1 MGTPSSPRG
10 RPRRTRGPDRS
21 PGDWGWPAAET
32 RARTCRGARGRVA
45 GAAGRDREHYRSRV
59 TMKGRAR
66 LGSGG
71 RSRQRLQGAAR
82 AQPPGKERLTA
93 AKPSAGLPELGR
105 GGEGAGSRAETKTKH
120 LGPIFPLQSTA
131 PTVVTRGRRP
141 HQTPEP
147 TRHEDRGRRPP
158 ARRGRRLELGAGAR
172 DGDTP
177 PPPPA
182 QHRRPSPRVCPQK
195 PRRARALC
203 RVAWGRAAPP
213 PSKSLHL
220 TRLTKVALYP
230 RGDTSLSLNTC
241 FKTLNVICLKS

>member
-1 MGTPSSPRG
+1 M
-10 RPRRTRGPDRS
+10 
-21 PGDWGWPAAET
+21 
-32 RARTCRGARGRVA
+32 A

-66 LGSGG
+66 LRARGTLP
-71 RSRQRLQGAAR
+71 RQRLQGAAR

-120 LGPIFPLQSTA
+120 LDPIFPLQSTA

-141 HQTPEP
+141 HQTSEP

-177 PPPPA
+177 PPPRSAPA
-182 QHRRPSPRVCPQK
+182 
-195 PRRARALC
+195 A
-203 RVAWGRAAPP
+203 
-213 PSKSLHL
+213 KS
-220 TRLTKVALYP
+220 
-230 RGDTSLSLNTC
+230 TSLSPEATASTGSLQGGLGPSSAPSEQIFTPDSAHEGRAVSTWGHEFVFKYVFQDVKRNLFKKLNKLLSICTC
-241 FKTLNVICLKS
+241 L